1 MRRVLKCYSAKITRI
16 RDLKFRILPVYLN
29 GVFGFG
35 RFERSIYFSIRNYL
49 NMAPSGRKHTRKS
62 GRTSMEDQVI
72 RAYDFEK
79 EDKKDLSV
87 SEEDVIEGTVYLILL
102 GTDYVLQLI

>member
-1 MRRVLKCYSAKITRI
+1 
-16 RDLKFRILPVYLN
+16 
-29 GVFGFG
+29 
-35 RFERSIYFSIRNYL
+35 
-49 NMAPSGRKHTRKS
+49 
-62 GRTSMEDQVI
+62 MEDQVI

-87 SEEDVIEGTVYLILL
+87 SEEDAIEGTVYLILL